1 VHVSRLGTVTMRD
14 ITLLTCDGT
23 LSFAYVRLPREV
35 QPVTF
40 SKTMAN
46 YNSILPKEYGS
57 RHRVLLP
64 DNLCTEK
71 VCCVSVG
78 GTPGLFI
85 RCMPLWTMGAV
96 SMW

>member
-46 YNSILPKEYGS
+46 YNSILPKE
-57 RHRVLLP
+57 
-64 DNLCTEK
+64 
-71 VCCVSVG
+71 
-78 GTPGLFI
+78 F
-85 RCMPLWTMGAV
+85 GAI
-96 SMW
+96 